1 MILEPSTRISIVFF
15 PIRPGESDTYVREI
29 YLARRVHIS
38 VTVMD
43 SIDAS
48 ERSRGDTFSR
58 MLDKPRACEETWF

>member
-1 MILEPSTRISIVFF
+1 MILEPSTRISIVFSF
-15 PIRPGESDTYVREI
+15 PIRPGESETYVREI

-48 ERSRGDTFSR
+48 ERSRGDTIFQNAR
-58 MLDKPRACEETWF
+58 